1 MKKNTVNK
9 IFERQSW
16 IMNILLKGWSIISK
30 KKAMKTENILSKGLL
45 AYKSKVKD
53 NKYLKIKFELNIQ
66 IVKENK

>member
-1 MKKNTVNK
+1 
-9 IFERQSW
+9 
-16 IMNILLKGWSIISK
+16 
-30 KKAMKTENILSKGLL
+30 MKTENILSKGLL